1 MSDMKQ
7 KALAKATTILNAIG
21 VKYTIDAGDGDIITK
36 MARQHKPE
44 RTAYKPYIEEHVNK
58 HTVGE
63 LASLP
68 VGEHDAVKLRGSLAG
83 YLHRRYG
90 AGNSMTH
97 INTKAGTIEY
107 LVMAD
112 GSADTM
118 VDDG

>member
-7 KALAKATTILNAIG
+7 KALAKATIILNAIG
-21 VKYTIDAGDGDIITK
+21 VKYTIDAGDVDIITN
-36 MARQHKPE
+36 KPE
-44 RTAYKPYIEEHVNK
+44 RTAYKPYIEGHVNK
-58 HTVGE
+58 HKVGE

-68 VGEHDAVKLRGSLAG
+68 VGEHDAAKLRGSLAG